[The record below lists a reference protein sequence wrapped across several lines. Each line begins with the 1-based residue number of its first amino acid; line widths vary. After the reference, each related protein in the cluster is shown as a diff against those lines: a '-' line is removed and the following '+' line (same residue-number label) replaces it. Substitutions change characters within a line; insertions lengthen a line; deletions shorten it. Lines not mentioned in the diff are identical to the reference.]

1 MGRGRDWTVLAC
13 KECYGKAVKTVLDLE
28 PDSCVFDLS
37 PAARL
42 GQPGLNAALEGILGG
57 SHRKADCLTDVRCPA
72 LTCYASGSG
81 FTLPQLAEDIMAVR
95 NYVNLPAN
103 LLTPMDFAAR
113 LTALAQG
120 LPIETAVY
128 DRQQLE
134 DLGLRGLL
142 TVGGSSGHP
151 PALVVLRYTG
161 APEDPRRVGFV
172 GKGVTVDSG
181 GYCLKSASSMAGIKG
196 DMAGGAAAAAA
207 LHALARHGVRVN
219 VTAVIPTCENRI
231 SPTSMLP
238 GDRITLFSGQTVEI
252 LNADA
257 EGRLILADG
266 LTWAIRREG
275 CTHLVDIATL
285 TGAVYAML
293 GYVTTGVMAS
303 DDGWYG
309 CRTRAAGHSGERFWR
324 MPDFPEYEDLI
335 RSDYADVRNTSKDG
349 CGAITAGL
357 FLKHFTQG
365 LPWLHL
371 DIAGTADNNTGITW
385 QHQTPGATGA
395 AVSTLYYLAREL
407 ENA

>member
-1 MGRGRDWTVLAC
+1 M
-13 KECYGKAVKTVLDLE
+13 
-28 PDSCVFDLS
+28 
-37 PAARL
+37 
-42 GQPGLNAALEGILGG
+42 
-57 SHRKADCLTDVRCPA
+57 
-72 LTCYASGSG
+72 
-81 FTLPQLAEDIMAVR
+81 
-95 NYVNLPAN
+95 
-103 LLTPMDFAAR
+103 
-113 LTALAQG
+113 
-120 LPIETAVY
+120 
-128 DRQQLE
+128 
-134 DLGLRGLL
+134 
-142 TVGGSSGHP
+142 
-151 PALVVLRYTG
+151 
-161 APEDPRRVGFV
+161 
-172 GKGVTVDSG
+172 
-181 GYCLKSASSMAGIKG
+181 
-196 DMAGGAAAAAA
+196 
-207 LHALARHGVRVN
+207 
-219 VTAVIPTCENRI
+219 IPTCENRI

-303 DDGWYG
+303 DDEWYG
-309 CRTRAAGHSGERFWR
+309 CLTRAAGHSGERFWR

>member
-1 MGRGRDWTVLAC
+1 MMIYEIAEQVGYSDYT
-13 KECYGKAVKTVLDLE
+13 YF
-28 PDSCVFDLS
+28 SQVF
-37 PAARL
+37 
-42 GQPGLNAALEGILGG
+42 
-57 SHRKADCLTDVRCPA
+57 KK
-72 LTCYASGSG
+72 
-81 FTLPQLAEDIMAVR
+81 M
-95 NYVNLPAN
+95 
-103 LLTPMDFAAR
+103 
-113 LTALAQG
+113 
-120 LPIETAVY
+120 
-128 DRQQLE
+128 
-134 DLGLRGLL
+134 
-142 TVGGSSGHP
+142 
-151 PALVVLRYTG
+151 TG
-161 APEDPRRVGFV
+161 
-172 GKGVTVDSG
+172 
-181 GYCLKSASSMAGIKG
+181 
-196 DMAGGAAAAAA
+196 
-207 LHALARHGVRVN
+207 
-219 VTAVIPTCENRI
+219 I

-309 CRTRAAGHSGERFWR
+309 CLTRAAGHSGERFWR